1 MHRGHAVLSF
11 APPLCELQQSRSQ
24 VRQFLRLSSRW
35 CSFRSLAS
43 KGFPGGYSKRVCA
56 CMCPLSF
63 RNSEPTR
70 WCSQMTPDEHP
81 RHHLADGPLSSLYAP
96 SPNLSSFGA
105 AFVRTCCSAR
115 PASSSA
121 LSVLPEDRIGLNIIY
136 ISRFCD
142 HINVRHILD

>member
-1 MHRGHAVLSF
+1 
-11 APPLCELQQSRSQ
+11 
-24 VRQFLRLSSRW
+24 
-35 CSFRSLAS
+35 
-43 KGFPGGYSKRVCA
+43 
-56 CMCPLSF
+56 
-63 RNSEPTR
+63 
-70 WCSQMTPDEHP
+70 MTPDEHP

-136 ISRFCD
+136 ILLRP
-142 HINVRHILD
+142 VRSSDSTEGALEEAGRVEQHFITEAAPNGLKLGEGA